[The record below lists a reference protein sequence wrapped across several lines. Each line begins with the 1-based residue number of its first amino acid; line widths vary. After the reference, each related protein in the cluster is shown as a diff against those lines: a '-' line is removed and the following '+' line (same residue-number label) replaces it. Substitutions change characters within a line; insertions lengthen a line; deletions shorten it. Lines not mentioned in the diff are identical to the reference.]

1 MTEPLNPSA
10 ARVTARGELTDGR
23 LAGPVPPARALGTG
37 ARLREAALGLILA
50 LPPFIVLVAL
60 IVYPAIE
67 AILFSLGRVPTD
79 NAAFSTGMHLVV
91 SNSLT
96 LEVYRQLFASQFFQD
111 DLRLTL
117 EVTVLSVVF
126 VLVISYILA
135 LYVRFGSGLLPAV
148 VRSLY
153 LIPMF
158 VPVVIASYAL
168 ITFYVDHGILQA
180 VLSHLGLGYSSPIY
194 HEFGIVIGEVWVNI
208 PFAVLLLGSGLDAL
222 PQEMIEAAQDAGA
235 GFFSVL
241 WRIILPLNIVPAMIV
256 VTFTFIGV
264 LGSFTVPY
272 LLGPNAPQ
280 MLGVAMQAYF
290 TSYQQ
295 PQPAVAM
302 AVLTFLLAAIAGG
315 VYVWATARSGKA
327 V

>member
-1 MTEPLNPSA
+1 MASEVKVAPTVA
-10 ARVTARGELTDGR
+10 
-23 LAGPVPPARALGTG
+23 TG
-37 ARLREAALGLILA
+37 APRWHEMVLGLVLA
-50 LPPFIVLVAL
+50 LPPFVVLVL
-60 IVYPAIE
+60 LVVYPAIE
-67 AILFSLGRVPTD
+67 AFLFSLGQVPSN

-91 SNSLT
+91 SKTPT
-96 LEVYRQLFASQFFQD
+96 LEVYRQLFASSFFRD
-111 DLRLTL
+111 DLAITFY
-117 EVTVLSVVF
+117 VTFLAVFF
-126 VLVISYILA
+126 VLIVSYVLA
-135 LYVRFGSGLLPAV
+135 LFVRFGSGPLPAV

-168 ITFYVDHGILQA
+168 ITFYVDHGFLQA
-180 VLSHLGLGYSSPIY
+180 LLSHVGLGYVSPVY
-194 HEFGIVIGEVWVNI
+194 AGAGIVIGEVWASI
-208 PFAVLLLGSGLDAL
+208 PFAVLLLGSGLDGL
-222 PQEMIEAAQDAGA
+222 PQELVEAAQDAGA
-235 GFFSVL
+235 GFLSVV
-241 WRIILPLNIVPAMIV
+241 WRIVLPLNVVPAMIV

-280 MLGVAMQAYF
+280 MLGVAMEAYF

-302 AVLTFLLAAIAGG
+302 AVITFLLAAVAGA

-327 V
+327 A

>member
-1 MTEPLNPSA
+1 MA
-10 ARVTARGELTDGR
+10 TATKTSGER
-23 LAGPVPPARALGTG
+23 LQTVSRW
-37 ARLREAALGLILA
+37 REAALGLIMA
-50 LPPFIVLVAL
+50 LPPFAVLVVL
-60 IVYPAIE
+60 VVYPAID
-67 AILFSLGRVPTD
+67 AVTFSLGQVPVD

-91 SNSLT
+91 SDT
-96 LEVYRQLFASQFFQD
+96 PTFEVYRQLFASKFFQD
-111 DLRLTL
+111 DLAITFS
-117 EVTVLSVVF
+117 VTFLSVAL

-135 LYVRFGSGLLPAV
+135 LYVRFGSGFLPSV

-158 VPVVIASYAL
+158 IPVVIASYAL
-168 ITFYVDHGILQA
+168 ITFYVDHGIFQA
-180 VLSHLGLGYSSPIY
+180 LLNRFGIAFSSPVN
-194 HEFGIVIGEVWVNI
+194 HQAGIVIGEVWTSI
-208 PFAVLLLGSGLDAL
+208 PFAVLLLGSGLDGL

-241 WRIILPLNIVPAMIV
+241 WRIVLPLNLVPAMIV

-290 TSYQQ
+290 ISYQQ

-302 AVLTFLLAAIAGG
+302 AVITFLLAAVAGA

>member
-1 MTEPLNPSA
+1 MATATKSATERPIIPT
-10 ARVTARGELTDGR
+10 RW
-23 LAGPVPPARALGTG
+23 
-37 ARLREAALGLILA
+37 REAALGLVMA
-50 LPPFIVLVAL
+50 LPPFAVLVIL
-60 IVYPAIE
+60 VVYPAID
-67 AILFSLGRVPTD
+67 AVLFSLGQVPVD

-91 SNSLT
+91 SKTPT
-96 LEVYRQLFASQFFQD
+96 LEVYRQLFASTFFQD
-111 DLRLTL
+111 DLAITFS
-117 EVTVLSVVF
+117 VTFLAVAL

-135 LYVRFGSGLLPAV
+135 LYVRFGSGFLPSI

-180 VLSHLGLGYSSPIY
+180 ILNAVGIGYASPVY
-194 HEFGIVIGEVWVNI
+194 QPAGIVIGEVWTSI
-208 PFAVLLLGSGLDAL
+208 PFAVLLLGSGLDSL

-235 GFFSVL
+235 GFLSVL
-241 WRIILPLNIVPAMIV
+241 WRIILPLNLVPAMIV

-290 TSYQQ
+290 VSYQQ

-302 AVLTFLLAAIAGG
+302 AVITFLLAAAAGAI
-315 VYVWATARSGKA
+315 YVWATARSGKA

>member
-1 MTEPLNPSA
+1 ML
-10 ARVTARGELTDGR
+10 TATSSS
-23 LAGPVPPARALGTG
+23 PARISAPS
-37 ARLREAALGLILA
+37 RWREAAFGLLLA

-67 AILFSLGRVPTD
+67 AFLFSLGQVPTD

-91 SNSLT
+91 SKTPT
-96 LEVYRQLFASQFFQD
+96 LEVYRQLFASSFFRA
-111 DLRLTL
+111 DLVSTL
-117 EVTVLSVVF
+117 SVTVLAVVF
-126 VLVISYILA
+126 VLVVSYILA
-135 LYVRFGSGLLPAV
+135 LYVRFGAGPLPVV

-158 VPVVIASYAL
+158 IPVVIASYAL

-180 VLSHLGLGYSSPIY
+180 VLAHLGIGYSSPVY
-194 HEFGIVIGEVWVNI
+194 QQLGIVIGEVWTSI
-208 PFAVLLLGSGLDAL
+208 PFAVLLLGSGLDGL
-222 PQEMIEAAQDAGA
+222 PQEMVEAAQDAGA
-235 GFFSVL
+235 GFLSVL
-241 WRIILPLNIVPAMIV
+241 WRIVIPLNVVPAMIV

-280 MLGVAMQAYF
+280 MLGVAMQSYF

-302 AVLTFLLAAIAGG
+302 AMITFVLAAFAGA

-327 V
+327 A